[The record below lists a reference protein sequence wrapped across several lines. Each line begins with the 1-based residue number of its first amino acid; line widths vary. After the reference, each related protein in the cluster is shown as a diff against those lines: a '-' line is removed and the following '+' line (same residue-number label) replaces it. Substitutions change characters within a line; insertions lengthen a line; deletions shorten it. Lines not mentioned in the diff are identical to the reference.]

1 MNDTVETIFKKLKL
15 VFSMKDNIYE
25 FILIVTIAL
34 LILLLINIV
43 L

>member
-25 FILIVTIAL
+25 FILIATIAL